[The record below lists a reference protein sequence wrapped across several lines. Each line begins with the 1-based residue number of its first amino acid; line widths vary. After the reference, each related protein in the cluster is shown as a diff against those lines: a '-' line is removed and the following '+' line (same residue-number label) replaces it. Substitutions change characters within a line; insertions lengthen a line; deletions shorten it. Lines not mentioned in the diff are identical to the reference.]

1 MSAPANMHD
10 AVNVIGHHD
19 ESVSFHRRKSNGQ
32 LVPEG
37 LDHAALIVRLDLIG
51 NDVPEQTPAVLD
63 AHGNEVRTRA
73 RVIESMQT
81 QCPPIVWSS
90 MHPCAGRT
98 GAP

>member
-1 MSAPANMHD
+1 
-10 AVNVIGHHD
+10 VNVIRHHD
-19 ESVSFHRRKSNGQ
+19 ECVGFRRRESSRH

-37 LDHAALIVRLDLIG
+37 FDHEAPIVHLHQTG
-51 NDVPEQTPAVLD
+51 NDLPEQTPSILD
-63 AHGNEVRTRA
+63 THGNEVRTRA

-81 QCPPIVWSS
+81 HGPPIVWSS